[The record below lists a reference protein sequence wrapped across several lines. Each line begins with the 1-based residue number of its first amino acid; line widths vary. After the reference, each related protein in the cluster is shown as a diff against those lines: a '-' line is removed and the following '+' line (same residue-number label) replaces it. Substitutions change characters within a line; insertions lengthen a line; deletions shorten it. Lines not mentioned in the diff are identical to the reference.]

1 MSRIFHLW
9 VACVRR
15 VIDFAFSCL
24 QQNYDPKKEEKV
36 SLVGH
41 LSVHSLYLFS
51 LPVSPTPLQLE
62 DHLLLNPELT
72 FLLSILIF
80 PLLISYLRETG
91 WPSLLLL
98 VPQCQ
103 RSILTWK
110 SVRKMGLISLTALQT
125 PL

>member
-9 VACVRR
+9 VACVRK
-15 VIDFAFSCL
+15 VTDFTPSYL
-24 QQNYDPKKEEKV
+24 QQNYDPTKEEKV

-62 DHLLLNPELT
+62 YHLLLIPELT

-110 SVRKMGLISLTALQT
+110 SVRKMGLISLMTLQT